1 MHKNKINDILVLCS
15 LTFSALGPFNT
26 GGDSIPLAPHAHFR
40 GHVVIVVE
48 HEVTRTPVGD
58 DLVDPQRIVIT

>member
-1 MHKNKINDILVLCS
+1 MHENQINDILVCLS
-15 LTFSALGPFNT
+15 LTLSALGPFNT
-26 GGDSIPLAPHAHFR
+26 GCDSVSLAPHAHFG

-58 DLVDPQRIVIT
+58 DLVDPQGIIVS